1 MSEPAML
8 TFHQCNHCGTLNA
21 SCIDL
26 CSICLNRDMLP
37 IQIPG
42 RGRLV
47 SWTTIRKPPL
57 KFKADGIYH
66 VGVFDLDNGQRVTGR
81 FLLQEGDALGDRVIA
96 LPDPHPAMTTPTF
109 KVDKHV

>member
-1 MSEPAML
+1 M
-8 TFHQCNHCGTLNA
+8 
-21 SCIDL
+21 I
-26 CSICLNRDMLP
+26 P

-57 KFKADGIYH
+57 KFKADGLYH
-66 VGVFDLDNGQRVTGR
+66 VGVVDLDNGQRVTGR
-81 FLLQEGDALGDRVIA
+81 LLLQEGDALGDRVIA
-96 LPDPHPAMTTPTF
+96 LSEPNQALTTPTF

>member
-1 MSEPAML
+1 MTPV
-8 TFHQCNHCGTLNA
+8 
-21 SCIDL
+21 
-26 CSICLNRDMLP
+26 
-37 IQIPG
+37 QIPG
-42 RGRLV
+42 CGRLV

-81 FLLQEGDALGDRVIA
+81 FLLQEGDALGDRVVTVLEPNQEI
-96 LPDPHPAMTTPTF
+96 TTPTF

>member
-1 MSEPAML
+1 MTPV
-8 TFHQCNHCGTLNA
+8 
-21 SCIDL
+21 
-26 CSICLNRDMLP
+26 
-37 IQIPG
+37 QIPG

-57 KFKADGIYH
+57 KFKTEGLYH

-81 FLLQEGDALGDRVIA
+81 FLLQEGDTLGDRVVA
-96 LPDPHPAMTTPTF
+96 LTNPNQELKTPTF

>member
-1 MSEPAML
+1 MIPV
-8 TFHQCNHCGTLNA
+8 
-21 SCIDL
+21 
-26 CSICLNRDMLP
+26 
-37 IQIPG
+37 QIPG

-66 VGVFDLDNGQRVTGR
+66 VGVFDLDNDQRVTGR
-81 FLLQEGDALGDRVIA
+81 FLLQEGDAIGDRVVAVSDQHQEI
-96 LPDPHPAMTTPTF
+96 TTPIF